1 MTQCRRQR
9 SILGVFRKDKVTNE
23 EVRAG
28 TGKQSTE
35 NSLSEIRPR
44 WLGWAYGRP
53 EDFFPDGGKF
63 GEALFPQI
71 IDDLFCSR
79 HQNTGLDCNC

>member
-53 EDFFPDGGKF
+53 EDFFQMGANSGKHF
-63 GEALFPQI
+63 FLK
-71 IDDLFCSR
+71 
-79 HQNTGLDCNC
+79 